1 MEVLFEAHF
10 VLAILGINAS
20 SCLPCDE
27 ATMLSDDIR
36 LMTTKGK
43 IQYYIKITA
52 IYQNDQIVLTL
63 PTCVNLKSRH
73 QLLGSY
79 STRHEIYIF
88 CTCHFQVGCRG
99 VGSKDLSPFPQL
111 MLMHKSHACLAVDM
125 FY

>member
-43 IQYYIKITA
+43 IQYYITITA

-73 QLLGSY
+73 Q
-79 STRHEIYIF
+79 
-88 CTCHFQVGCRG
+88 
-99 VGSKDLSPFPQL
+99 
-111 MLMHKSHACLAVDM
+111 
-125 FY
+125 